1 MPNVAACDVLVGCF
15 LFGMHFS
22 QSKMNFYLIQNN
34 LKEKQTVL
42 LISLTFEFEDK
53 IVIIILI
60 VRLLNATLLVLFQV
74 KINLDEYLYRRK
86 EICTSAKVRLL
97 NQKPLSL

>member
-42 LISLTFEFEDK
+42 LISLTFEDK
-53 IVIIILI
+53 IVIIMLI
-60 VRLLNATLLVLFQV
+60 VRLLNVTLLVLFQV

>member
-42 LISLTFEFEDK
+42 LISLTFEDK

-60 VRLLNATLLVLFQV
+60 VRLLNVTLLVLFQD